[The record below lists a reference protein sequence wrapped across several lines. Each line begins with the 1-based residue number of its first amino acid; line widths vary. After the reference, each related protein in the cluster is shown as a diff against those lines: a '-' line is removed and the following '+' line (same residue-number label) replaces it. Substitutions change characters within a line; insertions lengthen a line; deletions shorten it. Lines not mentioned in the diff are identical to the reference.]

1 MGINISK
8 WHYALLV
15 AKKIIIMLFT
25 TTLSTTYE
33 CFVHSCLYGEVPGH
47 VPGHDWISDK
57 WEADGASLEVEKDS
71 R

>member
-1 MGINISK
+1 
-8 WHYALLV
+8 
-15 AKKIIIMLFT
+15 MLFT